1 MSKQRRKLD
10 FYETNTEAVRA
21 LMGRVNLGL
30 QVLEPCSGLGAISDP
45 IAASTMHP
53 TRALRTVFTNDINP
67 EMPAN
72 THVDACALEPDPS
85 VDVVT
90 NPPFNEANRIV
101 PHFVLRGHRCAFLLR
116 LSWLEPTK
124 GTTKREGRSAFLS
137 EHPPSGLIVLPRY
150 SFDGSG
156 KTDSVT
162 CAWML
167 WGFSMS
173 PAIQIQEANR
183 G

>member
-1 MSKQRRKLD
+1 MSKPRRKFD
-10 FYETNTEAVRA
+10 FYETNTEAVQA
-21 LMGRVNLGL
+21 LMDRVYLSMC
-30 QVLEPCSGLGAISDP
+30 VLEPCSGLGAISDL
-45 IAASTMHP
+45 ITASVLHP
-53 TRALRTVFTNDINP
+53 TRAFRTVITNDINP
-67 EMPAN
+67 EMPSE
-72 THVDACALEPDPS
+72 THVDACAIDLRNT

-90 NPPFNEANRIV
+90 NPPFNEAGRIV
-101 PHFVLRGHRCAFLLR
+101 PYFVRRGHRCAFLLR

-124 GTTKREGRSAFLS
+124 GTANRKGRSEFLS
-137 EHPPSGLIVLPRY
+137 QHPPSGLIVLPRY

-156 KTDSVT
+156 KKDLVT

-167 WGFSMS
+167 WGFRMS